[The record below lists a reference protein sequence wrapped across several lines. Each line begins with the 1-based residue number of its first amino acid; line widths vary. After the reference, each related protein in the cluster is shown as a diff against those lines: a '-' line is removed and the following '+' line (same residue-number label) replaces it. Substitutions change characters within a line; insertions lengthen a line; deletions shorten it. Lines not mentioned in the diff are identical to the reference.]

1 MIVAVT
7 PDDTRADKRADNRTS
22 DTNCP
27 VSWRARPGSFV
38 SLMSLY
44 ESNYIRL
51 RGLIPHLEAIGT
63 SALSTVSG
71 DCPLHV
77 MIEERSRYTT
87 TLTLT
92 YLFDVPDAAD
102 GSASPG
108 LRDPDLQIRVYHD
121 ARLAEVQSCARW
133 HRHEVLES
141 IRSDCARALGD
152 RWLRNVMLNKWL
164 DYCVERGHR
173 FDQATLVAAETTTA

>member
-1 MIVAVT
+1 MLVEAL
-7 PDDTRADKRADNRTS
+7 AS
-22 DTNCP
+22 DTNCA

-51 RGLIPHLEAIGT
+51 AWLVPGLATLEGAQT
-63 SALSTVSG
+63 SIVDG
-71 DCPLHV
+71 DIPLHLAV
-77 MIEERSRYTT
+77 DERSRYTT
-87 TLTLT
+87 TLRLT
-92 YLFDVPDAAD
+92 YVFEDESGAIA
-102 GSASPG
+102 
-108 LRDPDLQIRVYHD
+108 DPDLQIRIYHD

-133 HRHEVLES
+133 HRHAMLES
-141 IRSDCARALGD
+141 LRSHLARDLGD

-173 FDQATLVAAETTTA
+173 FPRLAPP